1 VIIPVFLLDATD
13 VNMLR
18 IKLLRN
24 LLLLS
29 LAIAIFLPG
38 HEFLVVHPAY
48 NNLLTAE
55 TESEAIRFASYMVRT
70 LGLENQAL
78 TKNRLPDGMEKSLR
92 PVARDKRLIKLRIF
106 STPGEIIFSTKA
118 DEIGNIN
125 ERSYFHEIVAK
136 GQPYSKVVRKDHT
149 TAEGVVAQIDIV
161 ETYVPFM
168 TGDAFAGAIEVYYD
182 VTESVDNIKELSFH
196 SMVNTLV
203 LTFGFLL
210 AIGLA
215 LYRAYISLLERSSAE
230 EALRLANEGLEKRV
244 EERTEALSLANQQ
257 LTDQVDER
265 DQAQQALGQ
274 ALEEIQVDREKLN
287 GILRSVPDAVV
298 VTDGELRVLHMNA
311 TAESVLDVS
320 LDKMLGKSI
329 GLLSHEADLVGKIE
343 QQRKLK
349 YGLQPFDLELPGENA
364 SSVNVYQ
371 ARISPFITDE
381 DESPGVV
388 LLIRDVTREREIE
401 RMKTAFLGMAAH
413 ELNTPLTTI
422 IGYSELLTAE
432 ETSANFDAE
441 QQKNYLQLIHDKSL
455 ALGGLVDDLL
465 DISRVESGS
474 PLSLN
479 YKTFG
484 FDDMAREIVT
494 SSREEHSQHLFEL
507 VLPKDPVPLCADPS
521 RIDQVLEHLVSN
533 AVKYSPD
540 GGRIRVALTLHDNTC
555 ELSIEDE
562 GIGMNE
568 EQVAHIFDR
577 FYRADSTDTAVQG
590 VGLGMSVVRNIVLA
604 HHGDILVDSQFG
616 SGTRVTVTLPATP
629 PYGYDQNHTP
639 FSPKLS

>member
-1 VIIPVFLLDATD
+1 
-13 VNMLR
+13 MLR
-18 IKLLRN
+18 IKFLRN
-24 LLLLS
+24 LLFLS
-29 LAIAIFLPG
+29 LAIAIILPG

-48 NNLLTAE
+48 HDLLTEE
-55 TESEAIRFASYMVRT
+55 TENEAIRYASYMVRT
-70 LGLENQAL
+70 LGLENQPF
-78 TKNRLPDGMEKSLR
+78 TRERLPDGLQKSLR
-92 PVARDKRLIKLRIF
+92 PVARDKRLVKLRIF
-106 STPGEIIFSTKA
+106 SSPGQIIFSTKA
-118 DEIGNIN
+118 DEIGDIN
-125 ERSYFHEIVAK
+125 KQSYFHEIVAK
-136 GQPYSKVVRKDHT
+136 GQPYSKVVQKDHP
-149 TAEGVVAQIDIV
+149 TAEGVVAQIDVV

-168 TGDAFAGAIEVYYD
+168 VGDTFAGAIEVYYD
-182 VTESVDNIKELSFH
+182 VTESVANIKALSFH
-196 SMVNTLV
+196 SMTNTLV

-215 LYRAYISLLERSSAE
+215 LYRAYVSLQERASAE
-230 EALRLANEGLEKRV
+230 EALRLVNEGLEQRV
-244 EERTEALSLANQQ
+244 KERTEALSLANKQ
-257 LTDQVDER
+257 LTDQVAER
-265 DQAQQALGQ
+265 EQAQIALGQ

-298 VTDGELRVLHMNA
+298 VTDGGLKILHMNA
-311 TAESVLDVS
+311 IAENILGAP
-320 LDKMLGKSI
+320 LEKLLGKSI
-329 GLLSHEADLVGKIE
+329 GLLSREVDLVEKIE
-343 QQRKLK
+343 QQRRIK
-349 YGLQPFDLELPGENA
+349 YGRQPFDIELSGGNG
-364 SSVNVYQ
+364 STVNVYQ
-371 ARISPFITDE
+371 ARISPFVADE
-381 DESPGVV
+381 DEAPGVV

-441 QQKNYLQLIHDKSL
+441 QQKTYLQLIHDKAL

-479 YKTFG
+479 YRTFSL
-484 FDDMAREIVT
+484 DALIREVVST
-494 SSREEHSQHLFEL
+494 KRAEQRSHLFEL
-507 VLPKDPVPLCADPS
+507 ALPDDPVLLCADPL
-521 RIDQVLEHLVSN
+521 RIGQVLEHLVSN
-533 AVKYSPD
+533 AVKYSP
-540 GGRIRVALTLHDNTC
+540 GGGKIQVGLTLHDDVC
-555 ELSIEDE
+555 EISIEDV

-616 SGTRVTVTLPATP
+616 SGTRVTVTLPTNP
-629 PYGYDQNHTP
+629 PDGYDQNHAP
-639 FSPKLS
+639 FSAKLS